1 VPSAVAVPAALVMMT
16 ASLVATLAI
25 ALAVMIRGAF

>member
-1 VPSAVAVPAALVMMT
+1 VPAALVMMT

-25 ALAVMIRGAF
+25 AMAAGIRGAL